1 MAEVPSKHRCYP
13 VEYCAECQGRL
24 PMRHLYK
31 PYGMMSHHNIVDV
44 DSEFANRW
52 VCTETDDNR
61 EIKLHPSLDFPDWCP
76 LKVIPDGLD
85 MTSRQQEIFGI
96 LEQLVFVLH
105 CYEQD
110 VLDPDFPAPSKHTD
124 MMQQAENLL
133 AQIKTKESWF
143 ERHDAA
149 VRNAVLD
156 ELGILHGEDA
166 KRFNEQLDHPEPLTP
181 EARDLVM
188 QAQEIAQAARKE
200 KGCPYWNPDA
210 NIYPDE
216 PENHCT
222 CRFSDIR
229 KNEREKVLREK
240 CLELAEKLS
249 PYFDENYPLYVGP
262 PLSPAGQALR
272 AVMESLRPTTPAPD
286 NRDYQCG
293 DNCHGECSG
302 EYDGKIHCPESE
314 PEKKDS
320 E

>member
-1 MAEVPSKHRCYP
+1 MNKNMTEVPSKRRCYP

-76 LKVIPDGLD
+76 LKVIPDD
-85 MTSRQQEIFGI
+85 SEIVTRQQGVYDV
-96 LEQLVFVLH
+96 LEQLVFALH

-110 VLDPDFPAPSKHTD
+110 VLDSDFPAPSKHTD

-149 VRNAVLD
+149 IRNAVLD

-181 EARDLVM
+181 EARDLVV
-188 QAQEIAQAARKE
+188 QAKEIAKRERTALDYSER
-200 KGCPYWNPDA
+200 
-210 NIYPDE
+210 
-216 PENHCT
+216 
-222 CRFSDIR
+222 IR
-229 KNEREKVLREK
+229 N
-240 CLELAEKLS
+240 LEEIISLSEKLLHQFPDDFS
-249 PYFDENYPLYVGP
+249 LKM
-262 PLSPAGQALR
+262 SMQQASQELKR
-272 AVMESLRPTTPAPD
+272 LESLR
-286 NRDYQCG
+286 
-293 DNCHGECSG
+293 
-302 EYDGKIHCPESE
+302 SE
-314 PEKKDS
+314 TANQRSKQ
-320 E
+320 

>member
-1 MAEVPSKHRCYP
+1 MTDAPSKPGCYP
-13 VEYCAECQGRL
+13 VECCAECQGRL

-85 MTSRQQEIFGI
+85 ITARQQEIFDV
-96 LEQLVFVLH
+96 LEQLVFALH
-105 CYEQD
+105 CYEQE
-110 VLDPDFPAPSKHTD
+110 VLDPDFPAPSKHRN

-149 VRNAVLD
+149 IRNAVLD

-188 QAQEIAQAARKE
+188 RAKEIAQATRKE
-200 KGCPYWNPDA
+200 KGCPYWNPDV

-216 PENHCT
+216 PGNHCT
-222 CRFSDIR
+222 CQFSHIR
-229 KNEREKVLREK
+229 KNEREKVLDKIVLMTLDRPCTEDY
-240 CLELAEKLS
+240 S
-249 PYFDENYPLYVGP
+249 PNLLGCSGCPFAISYDNGEDCVI
-262 PLSPAGQALR
+262 R
-272 AVMESLRPTTPAPD
+272 SLRSAATPTVS
-286 NRDYQCG
+286 NKG
-293 DNCHGECSG
+293 DINGS
-302 EYDGKIHCPESE
+302 
-314 PEKKDS
+314 
-320 E
+320 